1 MARFYDFRVKVYY
14 SDTDVYGMVWHGNYI
29 RWFEMARVELS
40 REAGLD
46 LRRMMDQDITL
57 PVVEMK
63 TEFKK
68 SAYLDEELTI
78 RTYVRELTPVKII
91 FFYEVFNGK
100 KELLSTGETTLVAL
114 SRSGKLYRRL
124 PEVLEKA
131 YQPYLSP

>member
-46 LRRMMDQDITL
+46 LSKLIDQDITL

-131 YQPYLSP
+131 YHSYLSP